1 MKSSDFQSVRMRDL
15 IGHSVRWKVLI
26 GPDLGHGALQQRAG
40 DLHRDDGAI
49 GDVVL
54 YQLSK
59 LKYCQV
65 WILYS

>member
-1 MKSSDFQSVRMRDL
+1 MKSSVRLRD
-15 IGHSVRWKVLI
+15 LI

-65 WILYS
+65 WILNS

>member
-1 MKSSDFQSVRMRDL
+1 MKSSDFQSVRLRD
-15 IGHSVRWKVLI
+15 LI